1 MFGEDKALFML
12 TDTHP
17 EAERVQIELLRQKTL
32 AERFM
37 MVRSLTAFTLGWSR
51 DALRRLYPDL
61 SPEEFR
67 LKIIEDHYGQELAQR
82 VREYLSR

>member
-1 MFGEDKALFML
+1 ML

-37 MVRSLTAFTLGWSR
+37 MVRSLTAFSLGLSR

-67 LKIIEDHYGQELAQR
+67 LKIIEHHYGKELAQR
-82 VREYLSR
+82 VREYLSQ

>member
-1 MFGEDKALFML
+1 ML

-37 MVRSLTAFTLGWSR
+37 MARSLTAFAVGLSR

-61 SPEEFR
+61 SSEEFR
-67 LKIIEDHYGQELAQR
+67 LKIIEHHYGKDLAQR
-82 VREYLSR
+82 VREYLTQ